1 MSTLQQAIE
10 IYTEARREAER
21 LGKLKAEAE
30 RSLQSATARLID
42 EMQAVHMTTLTL
54 ENGLKP
60 TLVQSVRTKP
70 LKQNEQAVRGWL
82 EREVEDPHTYF
93 EERLIERRLNALVKD
108 RIEKGFDPSELP
120 PELNIQTR
128 PSLRVVGWDRSS
140 ENESSEA

>member
-30 RSLQSATARLID
+30 RALQSATTRLID

-54 ENGLKP
+54 ENGMKP

-70 LKQNEQAVRGWL
+70 LKQNEQAVREWL
-82 EREVEDPHTYF
+82 QQEVEDSHTYF
-93 EERLIERRLNALVKD
+93 EERLIERRLNALVKE
-108 RIEKGFDPSELP
+108 RIEKGFDPVELP
-120 PELNIQTR
+120 AILNIQTR